1 MKKLLAF
8 LVALTMILGV
18 AKPMELFAEGDDNP
32 FNDIFP
38 IDIPIPG

>member
-18 AKPMELFAEGDDNP
+18 ARPIGLFAEGEENP
-32 FNDIFP
+32 FDDDFP
-38 IDIPIPG
+38 IDIPFPG